1 MKQIFKNLGLN
12 DKEMY
17 AFLKLLE
24 LGAQPASVIARHVGI
39 PRSSMYLILDNLK
52 QNHLIEEFERAS
64 VKYFKC
70 IPVKDIENILK
81 AKIKMI
87 ENTLDILKN
96 HMGELE
102 TLENRLSITPKV
114 KFFEGKEAVMK
125 VYEEVLKENE
135 FLAFF
140 NPYLVKKCMPEYHF
154 KIPEA
159 LKLTGGKAK
168 ELLIACEEAREYKK
182 LFNSK
187 KHQIKILPKQD
198 LFESDTIICK
208 EKIYMISYGE
218 NEVCATEIYNKSLAQ
233 TQRVIFE
240 EMWGKV

>member
-1 MKQIFKNLGLN
+1 MKSLFRQLGIN

-24 LGAQPASVIARHVGI
+24 LGAQPASVIAKHAGV
-39 PRSSMYLILDNLK
+39 PRSTMYLILDDLK
-52 QNHLIEEFERAS
+52 KNHLIEEFNRANI
-64 VKYFKC
+64 KYFKC
-70 IPVKDIENILK
+70 IPVKDIENILL
-81 AKIKMI
+81 AKIKML

-96 HMGELE
+96 HMDELE
-102 TLENRLSITPKV
+102 ALENRLSITPKV

-182 LFNSK
+182 LFNS
-187 KHQIKILPKQD
+187 
-198 LFESDTIICK
+198 
-208 EKIYMISYGE
+208 
-218 NEVCATEIYNKSLAQ
+218 
-233 TQRVIFE
+233 
-240 EMWGKV
+240 